1 MIQKYWASVGGTLVE
16 EFEAVPRSATT
27 GRRLIDAV
35 ILPAQPTR
43 QAHWREVTLEGQDV
57 IVVQAKA
64 HRLGMYVMGQA
75 IFSADL
81 IRRFGPASVRSVIL
95 CTLDDA
101 VLRPLLDRFPEVEVV
116 VIPIDGAAV

>member
-1 MIQKYWASVGGTLVE
+1 MSKRETPMIQKYWASVGGTLVE

-57 IVVQAKA
+57 
-64 HRLGMYVMGQA
+64 MW
-75 IFSADL
+75 F
-81 IRRFGPASVRSVIL
+81 RRRPTGSG
-95 CTLDDA
+95 CT
-101 VLRPLLDRFPEVEVV
+101 
-116 VIPIDGAAV
+116 